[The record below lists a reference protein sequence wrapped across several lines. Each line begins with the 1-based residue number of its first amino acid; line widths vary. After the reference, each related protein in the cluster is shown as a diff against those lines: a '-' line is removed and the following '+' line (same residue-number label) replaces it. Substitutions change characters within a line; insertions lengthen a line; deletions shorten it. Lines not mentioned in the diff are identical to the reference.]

1 MINYDVPTSMSI
13 YIGINDRPN
22 LYTGAAI
29 MIFARICSAAA
40 VVKTRFLRY
49 HIFAPVNYK
58 VEIIIY
64 YKIIYAYQNRGRMI
78 VAWPLKIIILFFE
91 ANAIQ

>member
-1 MINYDVPTSMSI
+1 MINYDVPTSI

-29 MIFARICSAAA
+29 IIFARICSAAA

-64 YKIIYAYQNRGRMI
+64 YEIIYRVSKSRSNDHR
-78 VAWPLKIIILFFE
+78 VAPKNNYIIIF
-91 ANAIQ
+91 